1 MVSDKTMR
9 PSLRSVYFVLFL
21 AIGILLLGSCIVG
34 NLCNRIFTIQKKRH
48 KIEVKV
54 CIILRVQNIDNK
66 STVLVL
72 QHRGGFV

>member
-21 AIGILLLGSCIVG
+21 AMGVLLLGSCIVR
-34 NLCNRIFTIQKKRH
+34 NLYNQIFTIQKKRH
-48 KIEVKV
+48 KIEVRV

-72 QHRGGFV
+72 QHWGIFV